1 MATPSRRGPLSRLL
15 GGSPDYER
23 FYDLLEQAGE
33 NVERTTALLQEL
45 LASWPEKAELR
56 QEIVDREHDGD
67 RLTHDILHDLHLKS
81 FAPLPTRDAVM
92 LTGAIDDI
100 VDLAEEVSDYMALY
114 GIEAPMEQ
122 AQELADVLH
131 SAGVKVKSALAKL
144 PDPATYVGDVVELN
158 RLEEDGDRI
167 ARAAISSLFAGG
179 IDPLVI
185 VRWKDIFERL
195 EQAIDACDRVG
206 NLLQG
211 IALQRA

>member
-1 MATPSRRGPLSRLL
+1 LL
-15 GGSPDYER
+15 RE
-23 FYDLLEQAGE
+23 AGA
-33 NVERTTALLQEL
+33 NVERTTGLLQEL
-45 LASWPEKAELR
+45 LASWPESAPLR
-56 QEIVDREHDGD
+56 KEIVDREHDGD
-67 RLTHDILHDLHLKS
+67 RLTHDILHDLQLKS
-81 FAPLPTRDAVM
+81 FAPIPTRDAMV
-92 LTGAIDDI
+92 LAGAVDDI
-100 VDLAEEVSDYMALY
+100 VDLAEEASDYLALY
-114 GIEAPMEQ
+114 GVEAPMVQ
-122 AQELADVLH
+122 AQELAQVLH
-131 SAGVKVKSALAKL
+131 SAGTKVNSALAKL
-144 PDPATYVGDVVELN
+144 PEPATYIGDVVELN